1 MAKDAE
7 LERLKAAQDTAFKRK
22 QDAYDKQES
31 AWKARAAARETMNSA
46 FEAKQ
51 RAYDVQQRSWEDLSR
66 LRDREGPRIE
76 QLNRLQEQ
84 AYQNM
89 KDGFDQATAAHNNR
103 DGAAAAMYAQQ
114 GHGYKAESQ
123 RHVAERRGI
132 INTLKAEADRHATL
146 KPAFDAAKDRFNAAK
161 REHDRAK
168 AVHERAQAE
177 FKTAKAN
184 FDKAAKDFK
193 ARLEVLKKETGKRNE
208 DKRSIAEKA
217 GVPYQYRDKVYVS
230 KGANGITNIYFG
242 GVGEPNGP
250 GHAHYV
256 MDASGKVTYKR
267 EPFDPHGN
275 ENFVRD
281 AELTRRLGDAG
292 LALFRRDR
300 SAAGPRSTQYH
311 DGTVTVK
318 VKSGYNRKTNSIAT
332 DLIIID
338 RSASPDEHLHLILD
352 ELDGTV
358 LFEEWRKNH

>member
-7 LERLKAAQDTAFKRK
+7 LERLKAAQDTAFTRK
-22 QDAYDKQES
+22 QDAYDRQES

-89 KDGFDQATAAHNNR
+89 KDSFDQATSAHNHR
-103 DGAAAAMYAQQ
+103 DGAAAAMYARQ
-114 GHGYKAESQ
+114 GHEYKAESQ
-123 RHVAERRGI
+123 RHVTERRGI
-132 INTLKAEADRHATL
+132 ISTLKGEADRHATL

-267 EPFDPHGN
+267 EPFDPHG
-275 ENFVRD
+275 EQNFEGPGKDGHRGGFGKPKHGWI
-281 AELTRRLGDAG
+281 GDAAVTF
-292 LALFRRDR
+292 ALGWGTKQNHTLIADGHLSAEHFRDSRHHDHYGPGD
-300 SAAGPRSTQYH
+300 GPRNN
-311 DGTVTVK
+311 GTL
-318 VKSGYNRKTNSIAT
+318 R
-332 DLIIID
+332 
-338 RSASPDEHLHLILD
+338 
-352 ELDGTV
+352 GTYTGPGA
-358 LFEEWRKNH
+358 